1 MDNRALSSE
10 LVAAELRDAIR
21 RSRAS
26 RSGQPSA
33 NPASTANCG
42 SPEIQLARLI
52 VTLEEL
58 ADRLEEA

>member
-21 RSRAS
+21 RSRRVALRATVGKS
-26 RSGQPSA
+26 REYRKLRL
-33 NPASTANCG
+33 
-42 SPEIQLARLI
+42 PEIQLARLI
-52 VTLEEL
+52 VTVEEL